1 MKETLPD
8 TFLDRA
14 DEVQVI
20 DIPFEKLSER
30 LKEGKVYIPTQA
42 QRAMQSFFR
51 SGNLVALRE
60 LMLTHAAHKMDT
72 ELLNY
77 KRAKAISGLWLP
89 PTTLWTTGL
98 PQNGPP
104 T

>member
-1 MKETLPD
+1 MQETLPD

-20 DIPFEKLSER
+20 DIPFEELSER

-51 SGNLVALRE
+51 RGNLVALRE
-60 LMLTHAAHKMDT
+60 LMLTHAAYKMDT
-72 ELLNY
+72 ELLSY
-77 KRAKAISGLWLP
+77 VRAKAISGPWP
-89 PTTLWTTGL
+89 SPTTLCATGL
-98 PQNGPP
+98 LPNGLP